1 MAKKKAAKKKVV
13 KKKVVKKKTAKKKI
27 ARKKQVKLETLVV
40 VSKVKD
46 YIKAKDMFCSADV
59 VEGLTCAVAQ
69 IVDKAAARAKDNGR
83 KTIKAID
90 L

>member
-13 KKKVVKKKTAKKKI
+13 KKVVKKKTAKKKI
-27 ARKKQVKLETLVV
+27 ASKKQVKLENLVV

>member
-13 KKKVVKKKTAKKKI
+13 KKKVVNKKTAKKKI

-46 YIKAKDMFCSADV
+46 YIKAKGMFCSADV
-59 VEGLTCAVAQ
+59 AGGLTCTVAQ
-69 IVDKAAARAKDNGR
+69 IVDKAAARAKENGR

>member
-13 KKKVVKKKTAKKKI
+13 KKKIIKKKTAKKEI
-27 ARKKQVKLETLVV
+27 ARKKQVKLENLVV

-69 IVDKAAARAKDNGR
+69 IIDKAAARTKENGR

>member
-13 KKKVVKKKTAKKKI
+13 KKKAAKKKVVK
-27 ARKKQVKLETLVV
+27 KKQVKLENLVV

-46 YIKAKDMFCSADV
+46 YIKTKDMFCSADV
-59 VEGLTCAVAQ
+59 IEGLTCAVAC
-69 IVDKAAARAKDNGR
+69 IVDKAAARAKENGR
-83 KTIKAID
+83 KTIKKID